1 MFIMKE
7 FNSSVAAMIPKSE
20 NTKIAL
26 KFSVGS
32 LWLRK
37 ERCAP
42 GVWYSANC
50 AMILERRYI
59 NSVMVL
65 MDDCQ
70 SILLNIAELES
81 YFEKV

>member
-1 MFIMKE
+1 MKE

-37 ERCAP
+37 ERYA
-42 GVWYSANC
+42 GVWYSSTC

>member
-1 MFIMKE
+1 MKE
-7 FNSSVAAMIPKSE
+7 FNSSVAEMIPKSE

-26 KFSVGS
+26 KFSIGS

-37 ERCAP
+37 ARYTAFRD
-42 GVWYSANC
+42 SATC
-50 AMILERRYI
+50 AMILERRSL

-65 MDDCQ
+65 MADCQ
-70 SILLNIAELES
+70 SVLLNIAELEA